1 VTQDM
6 TSLTPV
12 TTEAIPVTWEDTRE
26 IALSAADLEKE
37 PAGEA
42 EFGELPAAAGK
53 SKSYETWKRDLV
65 SWLQRSQVLEMFRS
79 PTMKAL
85 SRPGESER
93 DFRLRLQQGGREE
106 RDQTVAR
113 LRQKYAP
120 KIAALEERIRRAEQ
134 AVTRESAQVSQQGIQ
149 TAISIGATLLGALMG
164 RKAVST
170 STLGRATTAM
180 RGAGRVL
187 REREDVGRAQE
198 NLAALQQQ
206 LADLE
211 GEFKAEADA
220 TATSKDP
227 LTEALEPVTVRPS
240 KQNISIR
247 LVALAWAPWWKTGDG
262 EPTPAWEA
270 GLRAR

>member
-1 VTQDM
+1 
-6 TSLTPV
+6 L
-12 TTEAIPVTWEDTRE
+12 
-26 IALSAADLEKE
+26 
-37 PAGEA
+37 
-42 EFGELPAAAGK
+42 
-53 SKSYETWKRDLV
+53 
-65 SWLQRSQVLEMFRS
+65 FRS
-79 PTMKAL
+79 PATKVL

-93 DFRLRLQQGGREE
+93 DFRLRLQQDGRED
-106 RDQTVAR
+106 RDRAVER

-120 KIAALEERIRRAEQ
+120 KMETLQERIRRAEQ
-134 AVTRESAQVSQQGIQ
+134 AVARESEQVTQQGIQ

-170 STLGRATTAM
+170 STVGRATTAM

-187 REREDVGRAQE
+187 KERQDIGRAQE

-211 GEFKAEADA
+211 GEFKAEAEAA
-220 TATSKDP
+220 TASRDP
-227 LTEALEPVTVRPS
+227 LTEALEPVTVRPT
-240 KQNISIR
+240 KQNISVR
-247 LVALAWAPWWKTGDG
+247 LVALAWAPWWKIGDG